1 MKTIL
6 IKYCISIFAATYF
19 LVAGMGYNVVNY
31 CCETCAY
38 EGIAEVELVSCN
50 AIHHNS
56 TSPIST
62 FDKNDKSSNE
72 VLNDLDSCELLRLKT
87 DIATTIV
94 QKPSFENSVKHI
106 NSFNL
111 IPELAINETKPG
123 IQSVIHP
130 PDNYLITSGRTK
142 ITLHAVLLI

>member
-1 MKTIL
+1 MKKIL

-56 TSPIST
+56 FSLIIT
-62 FDKNDKSSNE
+62 FDKNEKNCHE
-72 VLNDLDSCELLRLKT
+72 VLKDLDSCELLRLKT